1 MMRWISVTLA
11 AAALA
16 AGGMFMRTPGASA
29 GGGCHAPLT
38 DTNATTVDM
47 RGACFVDTIVRVAA
61 GTTVTWTNSDPVE
74 HTVTGAG
81 LRSGTNGWGSFETVP
96 EAGTFTH
103 RFDDDGL
110 YLYYCVLHP
119 SMIGAVVVGDGGA
132 GAARDDG
139 SDAAPASDG
148 SSEAGSD
155 GAGATNDVPGAGVDV
170 SQSGV
175 LFAMLG
181 AGAMAALVA
190 VGAVVRGRWPLG
202 AES

>member
-1 MMRWISVTLA
+1 MTRWIPVMVS

-16 AGGMFMRTPGASA
+16 AGGLLIRTPGADA

-38 DTNATTVDM
+38 DTAATTVDM

-61 GTTVTWTNSDPVE
+61 GATVTWTNSDPVD

-96 EAGTFTH
+96 EGGTFTH

-132 GAARDDG
+132 AAASHDG

-148 SSEAGSD
+148 GPGAGSD
-155 GAGATNDVPGAGVDV
+155 GASATDDVPGAVGDV
-170 SQSGV
+170 SQRGV
-175 LFAMLG
+175 VFAMLG
-181 AGAMAALVA
+181 AGALAALVA
-190 VGAVVRGRWPLG
+190 VGAVVRGRWTLG